1 MYQPDANPNY
11 GTCQITFVLVANEHA
26 ITSVRISNPGLI
38 CMDSV
43 IPLNFV
49 GVYINAPEAGTV
61 RTELVRRAF
70 QLQRAS
76 HVWLDGG

>member
-11 GTCQITFVLVANEHA
+11 RTCQITFVSETNEHA
-26 ITSVRISNPGLI
+26 IVSARISKPGLI

-43 IPLNFV
+43 SPLNIV
-49 GVYINAPEAGTV
+49 GAYINAHEAGTV
-61 RTELVRRAF
+61 RTQRVRRAV

-76 HVWLDGG
+76 TRRAGW

>member
-11 GTCQITFVLVANEHA
+11 RTCQITFVLATNEHSIMSA
-26 ITSVRISNPGLI
+26 RISNPGLI

-43 IPLNFV
+43 SSLNIV
-49 GVYINAPEAGTV
+49 SVYINEPEVWTV
-61 RTELVRRAF
+61 RTDRVRRTV

-76 HVWLDGG
+76 TRLAGW